1 MSLKSLMSGV
11 LIVAVL
17 GVLALVVAPPTQAR
31 HRSSEPSEPT
41 CTCKASLSLA
51 RPGLQWQ
58 SGVLT
63 FIPRVDIS
71 IRGRGDSDAPP
82 LDVSI
87 DYSGVATY
95 SSDDVSVPPDTSFA
109 GNRSVVSGW
118 PCDGR
123 YRFKGLDLASVSLAG
138 LTPDLVGEDQ
148 ELTGNVTLDAAVV
161 GCGFEE
167 EHRQLRFRVLEFGN
181 LKVGSWRSV

>member
-1 MSLKSLMSGV
+1 MSGV
-11 LIVAVL
+11 LIAAVL
-17 GVLALVVAPPTQAR
+17 GVLALVVAPPAQAR

-41 CTCKASLSLA
+41 CTCKTSLSLA

-58 SGVLT
+58 NGVLM
-63 FIPRVDIS
+63 FIPRVDIA

-87 DYSGVATY
+87 DYNGLATY
-95 SSDDVSVPPDTSFA
+95 ESEDVPVPPDTSFG
-109 GNRSVVSGW
+109 GNRSVLSGW

-123 YRFKGLDLASVSLAG
+123 YKFKGLDLASVSLAG

-148 ELTGNVTLDAAVV
+148 ELAGNVMLDAAVV

-167 EHRQLRFRVLEFGN
+167 EHRQLKFRVLEFGN
-181 LKVGSWRSV
+181 LRIGSWRSVR